1 MKPVQSKMLD
11 KDPLTGSGEVLHE
24 DAARVNRSTP
34 PDGHRGHL
42 IPSQGSLS
50 SQVFQLQR
58 MQLLYGNQFVGDF
71 IQRSV
76 EVSDPNDEYEREAD
90 RVADQADRVADQVM
104 RIPDPTV
111 QRKPT

>member
-1 MKPVQSKMLD
+1 
-11 KDPLTGSGEVLHE
+11 
-24 DAARVNRSTP
+24 
-34 PDGHRGHL
+34 
-42 IPSQGSLS
+42 
-50 SQVFQLQR
+50 

-90 RVADQADRVADQVM
+90 RVADQVM